1 MSKQIPLS
9 FKDNEQDL
17 HNFLKEK
24 SSPSAYVKELLK
36 IAKEVE
42 KRGGN
47 IYSIKENDNCKKDN
61 NIKETKTKNTINLST
76 LNIGK

>member
-1 MSKQIPLS
+1 MARQIPLS
-9 FKDNEQDL
+9 FKETEEDL

-42 KRGGN
+42 ESGGN
-47 IYSIKENDNCKKDN
+47 IYSINGNTNSNSKDVKKSK
-61 NIKETKTKNTINLST
+61 IISLSS
-76 LNIGK
+76 LNVGR